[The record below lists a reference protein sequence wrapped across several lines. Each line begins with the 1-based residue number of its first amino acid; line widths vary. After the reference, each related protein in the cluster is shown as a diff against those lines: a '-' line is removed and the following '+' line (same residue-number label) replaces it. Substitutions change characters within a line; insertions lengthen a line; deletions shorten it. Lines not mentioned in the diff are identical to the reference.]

1 MSDDDLLILLVL
13 VGAVYYY
20 HYHVKGVP
28 TTTHPAQQQQ
38 QQQQQQASA
47 KEAKRQYAERIDVR
61 RKLASQPDKPKV
73 PRAPAHQL
81 PQFSHWKD
89 LDQHG
94 GDILHL
100 PEYANAQGNGI
111 KILELKRICTA
122 RSDCKAFNTEGY
134 LKRGSKAHGG
144 GVYMRPKAGVDTYV
158 RS

>member
-13 VGAVYYY
+13 FGTVYYY

-28 TTTHPAQQQQ
+28 TTTRHAQ

-47 KEAKRQYAERIDVR
+47 REAKRQYPERIDVR
-61 RKLASQPDKPKV
+61 RKLDSQPDKPKV

-81 PQFSHWKD
+81 PQFSHHKD

-100 PEYANAQGNGI
+100 PEYANARGNGSR
-111 KILELKRICTA
+111 ILELKRICTA

-134 LKRGSKAHGG
+134 LRRGLKAHGG
-144 GVYMRPKAGVDTYV
+144 GVYMRPEVGVDTYV